1 MLASFKQ
8 LDELLRGRLTLPQ
21 SLAEGRLK
29 LSLRQF
35 VPLAVLLGTTYGFF
49 MGWYAI
55 SLYWGGSAPEPG
67 RMLQILASSI
77 KLPMLFM
84 LTLVVTFPSLYVFNA
99 LFGSPAGFIDTMR
112 LLVGA
117 ITVNVAVAASL
128 GPILGFFTLS
138 TSSYPFMVLLNV
150 ALLSIAGFV
159 ALAFLLQTLR
169 RLSWRDDASVRPP
182 VSPVPPTL
190 PQHPPTSPTT
200 PTHDSAD
207 LDPREIGIV
216 IEDLGPLDRPP
227 SGGGASGDDRSP
239 GGDRLQPPS
248 QAKTIFRIWI
258 LIYALVGAQMGWI
271 LRPFIGSPN
280 LPFQWF
286 RPRSGNFFHAVLSS
300 LHNLF
305 GTN

>member
-1 MLASFKQ
+1 MLASLKQ

-35 VPLAVLLGTTYGFF
+35 VPLAAGLGATYGLF

-55 SLYWGGSAPEPG
+55 SLYVGGTAPEAA
-67 RMLQILASSI
+67 RLQQLVASTV
-77 KLPMLFM
+77 KLPMLFL

-99 LFGSPAGFIDTMR
+99 LFGCPAGFLDTLR

-138 TSSYPFMVLLNV
+138 TTSYSFMVLLNV
-150 ALLSIAGFV
+150 LLLSIAGFV

-169 RLSWRDDASVRPP
+169 RLSWRDPLADKPSELPP
-182 VSPVPPTL
+182 SMPPE
-190 PQHPPTSPTT
+190 PHAEPTR
-200 PTHDSAD
+200 DIAD
-207 LDPREIGIV
+207 LDQHEIGAATQQP
-216 IEDLGPLDRPP
+216 GPLDHVR
-227 SGGGASGDDRSP
+227 SDDRLTPAERRALYDEPQS
-239 GGDRLQPPS
+239 S
-248 QAKTIFRIWI
+248 KQAKTIFRIWI

-280 LPFQWF
+280 MAFQWF
-286 RPRSGNFFHAVLSS
+286 RPRSGNFFHAVMSS
-300 LHNLF
+300 LHNLL
-305 GTN
+305 NAN

>member
-99 LFGSPAGFIDTMR
+99 LFGCPAGFIDTMR

-138 TSSYPFMVLLNV
+138 TTSYPFMVLLNV

-159 ALAFLLQTLR
+159 ALAFLCCRRCVGCPGATTLLCGR
-169 RLSWRDDASVRPP
+169 QSRPCRP
-182 VSPVPPTL
+182 RCRSIRPHR
-190 PQHPPTSPTT
+190 PQHRRTTAPTSTR
-200 PTHDSAD
+200 A
-207 LDPREIGIV
+207 
-216 IEDLGPLDRPP
+216 
-227 SGGGASGDDRSP
+227 RSV
-239 GGDRLQPPS
+239 S
-248 QAKTIFRIWI
+248 
-258 LIYALVGAQMGWI
+258 
-271 LRPFIGSPN
+271 
-280 LPFQWF
+280 
-286 RPRSGNFFHAVLSS
+286 
-300 LHNLF
+300 
-305 GTN
+305 